1 MINKLLYSF
10 LVLITTAS
18 LAYSQ
23 RYTCYRMKYTDD
35 SERLVYESN
44 CPGKWLS
51 KMFYRMSEIGTPP
64 DSNLTKKLL
73 IHYNEMGLITTI
85 VNEEPM
91 WKTPITN
98 YNYSIKGLNNITQ
111 GNINTEEIISVINL
125 LSQKDGLISNWNDT
139 DEYNR
144 NYVIEQANNSILIIK
159 KSARGFKQDTYSCCK
174 TEDNKID
181 IRLVHDLPV
190 WRLGYVY
197 NYHNQI
203 ELDSNY
209 TILLEDQRLPS
220 KMRKYYYYNSDG
232 IPIKEVVIQI
242 TTDRNS
248 EGLPLNPYHLKSDT
262 TETNKTIYQKVYYN

>member
-1 MINKLLYSF
+1 
-10 LVLITTAS
+10 
-18 LAYSQ
+18 
-23 RYTCYRMKYTDD
+23 
-35 SERLVYESN
+35 
-44 CPGKWLS
+44 
-51 KMFYRMSEIGTPP
+51 
-64 DSNLTKKLL
+64 
-73 IHYNEMGLITTI
+73 MGLITTI

-91 WKTPITN
+91 WKTPITT
-98 YNYSIKGLNNITQ
+98 YNYSIQGLNNITQ

-197 NYHNQI
+197 NYQNQI

-209 TILLEDQRLPS
+209 TCLLYTSPS
-220 KMRKYYYYNSDG
+220 PRDATLSRMPS
-232 IPIKEVVIQI
+232 
-242 TTDRNS
+242 S
-248 EGLPLNPYHLKSDT
+248 A
-262 TETNKTIYQKVYYN
+262 